1 MNRRKAL
8 KNIGMGFGAIT
19 ATPAVVG
26 LFQSCQTAAPNW
38 TPIHFTQDQFGV
50 VSKLM
55 DIIIP
60 TTTIPGAIELK
71 LPEFLDGYVDAI
83 INTKGQ
89 ESLILGLNQYIAIA
103 LEEKGDDDAGDL
115 TSEELEVELSKYL
128 RGEEAQ
134 QKNWSKSASAYNVAV
149 QKDSAASIPKEALA
163 YEFAVQLRTMTIT
176 AFKTNEYIGENVMA
190 YVPIPGQQKGC
201 VDLMEATG
209 GKAYSL

>member
-134 QKNWSKSASAYNVAV
+134 QKNWSKSASAYNAAV

>member
-134 QKNWSKSASAYNVAV
+134 QKNWSKLASAYKAAV

>member
-115 TSEELEVELSKYL
+115 TSEELEVQLSKYL

-134 QKNWSKSASAYNVAV
+134 QKNWSKLASAYKAAV

-190 YVPIPGQQKGC
+190 YVPIPGEQKGC

>member
-26 LFQSCQTAAPNW
+26 LFQSCQTAGPNW

-83 INTKGQ
+83 INAKGQ

-176 AFKTNEYIGENVMA
+176 AFKTNEYIGENIMA

>member
-26 LFQSCQTAAPNW
+26 LFQSCQTAGPNW
-38 TPIHFTQDQFGV
+38 TPIHFTKDQFGV

-60 TTTIPGAIELK
+60 TTEIPGAIELK

-89 ESLILGLNQYIAIA
+89 ESLILGLNQYIAIT
-103 LEEKGDDDAGDL
+103 LEEKGDDDASDL
-115 TSEELEVELSKYL
+115 TSEELEAQVSKYL
-128 RGEEAQ
+128 KGDEAQ
-134 QKNWSKSASAYNVAV
+134 QKNWIKAASAYKATGK
-149 QKDSAASIPKEALA
+149 KDSDISTPKEALA
-163 YEFAVQLRTMTIT
+163 YGFAVQLRTMTVS
-176 AFKTNEYIGENVMA
+176 AFKTNEYIGENVLA

-201 VDLMEATG
+201 VDLIEATG

>member
-19 ATPAVVG
+19 ATPTVVG
-26 LFQSCQTAAPNW
+26 LFQSCQTAGPNW
-38 TPIHFTQDQFGV
+38 TPLHFTKDQFGV

-60 TTTIPGAIELK
+60 TTDIPGAIELK

-128 RGEEAQ
+128 RGEESQ
-134 QKNWSKSASAYNVAV
+134 QKNWSKSASAYKAAV
-149 QKDSAASIPKEALA
+149 QKDSAASIPKEAMA
-163 YEFAVQLRTMTIT
+163 YEFSVQLRAIAIT
-176 AFKTNEYIGENVMA
+176 AFKTNEYIGENVLA

>member
-134 QKNWSKSASAYNVAV
+134 QKNWSKSASAYKAAV

-163 YEFAVQLRTMTIT
+163 YEFSVQLRTMTIT
-176 AFKTNEYIGENVMA
+176 AFKTNEYIGENVLA

>member
-83 INTKGQ
+83 INTKDQ

-103 LEEKGDDDAGDL
+103 LEKKGDDDAGDL

-134 QKNWSKSASAYNVAV
+134 QKNWSKSASAYKAAV

-190 YVPIPGQQKGC
+190 YVPIPGEQKGC

>member
-103 LEEKGDDDAGDL
+103 LEEKGDDDAGNL
-115 TSEELEVELSKYL
+115 TSEELEVQLSKYL

-134 QKNWSKSASAYNVAV
+134 QKNWSKLASAYKAAV

>member
-8 KNIGMGFGAIT
+8 RNIGMGFGAIT

-115 TSEELEVELSKYL
+115 TTEELEVQLSKYL

-134 QKNWSKSASAYNVAV
+134 QKNWSKLASAYKAAV

>member
-134 QKNWSKSASAYNVAV
+134 QKNWSKSASAYKAAV

-163 YEFAVQLRTMTIT
+163 YEFSVQLRTMTIT

-190 YVPIPGQQKGC
+190 YVPIPGQQKGW

>member
-8 KNIGMGFGAIT
+8 RNIGMGFGAIT

-115 TSEELEVELSKYL
+115 TSEELEVELSKFL

-134 QKNWSKSASAYNVAV
+134 QKNWSKLASAYKAAV

>member
-115 TSEELEVELSKYL
+115 TSEELEVQLSKYL

-134 QKNWSKSASAYNVAV
+134 QKNWSKLASAYKAAV

-201 VDLMEATG
+201 VDLIEATG

>member
-89 ESLILGLNQYIAIA
+89 ESLILGLNQYIAVA

-115 TSEELEVELSKYL
+115 TSEELEVQLSKYL

-134 QKNWSKSASAYNVAV
+134 QKNWSKLASAYKAAV

>member
-38 TPIHFTQDQFGV
+38 KPIHFTQDQFGV

-60 TTTIPGAIELK
+60 TTEIPGAIELK

-83 INTKGQ
+83 INAKGQ

-115 TSEELEVELSKYL
+115 TAEELEVPLSKYL
-128 RGEEAQ
+128 RGDEVQ
-134 QKNWSKSASAYNVAV
+134 QKNWSKAVSAYKAAV
-149 QKDSAASIPKEALA
+149 KKDSAASIPKEALA
-163 YEFAVQLRTMTIT
+163 YEFAVQLRSMTIT
-176 AFKTNEYIGENVMA
+176 AFKTNEYIGENILA

>member
-8 KNIGMGFGAIT
+8 RNIGMGFGAIT

-115 TSEELEVELSKYL
+115 TSEELEVQLSKYL

-134 QKNWSKSASAYNVAV
+134 QKNWSKLASAYKAAV

-201 VDLMEATG
+201 VDLIEATG

>member
-50 VSKLM
+50 ASKLM

-103 LEEKGDDDAGDL
+103 LEEKGDDDAGNL
-115 TSEELEVELSKYL
+115 TSEELEVQLSKYL

-134 QKNWSKSASAYNVAV
+134 QKNWSKLASAYKAAV

>member
-19 ATPAVVG
+19 ATPSVVG
-26 LFQSCQTAAPNW
+26 LFQSCQTAGPNW
-38 TPIHFTQDQFGV
+38 TPLHFTKDQFGV

-60 TTTIPGAIELK
+60 TTDIPGAIELK

-89 ESLILGLNQYIAIA
+89 ESLILGLNQYIAIT
-103 LEEKGDDDAGDL
+103 LEEKGDDDASDL
-115 TSEELEVELSKYL
+115 TSEELEAQLSKYL
-128 RGEEAQ
+128 KGDEAQ
-134 QKNWSKSASAYNVAV
+134 QKNWIKAASAYKATGN
-149 QKDSAASIPKEALA
+149 KDSDISTPKEALA
-163 YEFAVQLRTMTIT
+163 YGFAVQLRTMTVS
-176 AFKTNEYIGENVMA
+176 AFKTNEYIGENVLA

-201 VDLMEATG
+201 VDLIEATG

>member
-115 TSEELEVELSKYL
+115 TSEELEVQLSKYL

-134 QKNWSKSASAYNVAV
+134 QKKWSKAASAYKAAV

-190 YVPIPGQQKGC
+190 YVPIPGEQKGC

>member
-115 TSEELEVELSKYL
+115 TSEELEVQLSKYL

-134 QKNWSKSASAYNVAV
+134 QKNWSKLASAYKAAV

-176 AFKTNEYIGENVMA
+176 AFKTNEYIGENIMA

>member
-134 QKNWSKSASAYNVAV
+134 QKNWSKSASAYNAAV

-176 AFKTNEYIGENVMA
+176 AFKTNEYIGENIMA

>member
-176 AFKTNEYIGENVMA
+176 AFKTNEYIGENIMA

>member
-115 TSEELEVELSKYL
+115 TSEELEVQLSKYL

-134 QKNWSKSASAYNVAV
+134 QKNWSKLASAYKAAV

>member
-115 TSEELEVELSKYL
+115 TSEELEVQLSKYL

-134 QKNWSKSASAYNVAV
+134 QKNWSKLASAYKVAV

-163 YEFAVQLRTMTIT
+163 YEFAVQLRIMTIT

>member
-83 INTKGQ
+83 INTKDQ
-89 ESLILGLNQYIAIA
+89 ESLILGLNQYIAVA

-115 TSEELEVELSKYL
+115 TSEELEVQLSKYL

-134 QKNWSKSASAYNVAV
+134 QKNWSKAASAYKAAV

-190 YVPIPGQQKGC
+190 YVPIPGEQKGC